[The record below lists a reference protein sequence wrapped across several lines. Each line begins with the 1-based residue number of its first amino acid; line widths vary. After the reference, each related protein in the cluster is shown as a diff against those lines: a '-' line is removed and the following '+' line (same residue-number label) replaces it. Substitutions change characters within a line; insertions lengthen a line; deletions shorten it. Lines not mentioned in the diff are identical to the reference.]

1 MTNPVSTAKR
11 TQGGFTLVELAI
23 VMIIIGLL
31 IGGVLKGQE
40 LINNAQVTSTVSQ
53 VKSIEAATSTFR
65 DVYSALPG
73 DMTAPGTRLPNN
85 CAAAAPCNVA
95 GNGDG
100 RLSNIPGATPVGAEG
115 EGFFVHLSA
124 ADLLTGIVPGPAAAT
139 IGGNFPGAKINGVAI
154 LAGSATV
161 PGNLTGAISTT
172 DASAGLYLVLTDTIG
187 AQSATTLG
195 LKPTEALRIDTKLD
209 DGTATTGTVRARG
222 ASCADAAGVY
232 ATNTA
237 GQTCGLYI
245 RIQG

>member
-11 TQGGFTLVELAI
+11 SQGGFTLVELAI

-40 LINNAQVTSTVSQ
+40 LINNAQVTATVSQ

-73 DMTAPGTRLPNN
+73 DMLAPTTRLPN
-85 CAAAAPCNVA
+85 CTAAPCNVP

-100 RLSNIPGATPVGAEG
+100 RLSNTPAQTPVGAEG
-115 EGFFVHLSA
+115 ENFFVHLSA
-124 ADLLTGIVPGPAAAT
+124 ADLLTGIVPGST
-139 IGGNFPGAKINGVAI
+139 SIGGNYPGAKINGVAI
-154 LAGSATV
+154 LAGSATTAA
-161 PGNLTGAISTT
+161 NLGGAISTL

-209 DGTATTGTVRARG
+209 DGTAITGTVRARG
-222 ASCADAAGVY
+222 ATCATAGVY

>member
-1 MTNPVSTAKR
+1 MTNLVPTTKR
-11 TQGGFTLVELAI
+11 SQGGFTLVELAI

-40 LINNAQVTSTVSQ
+40 LINNAQVTATVSQ
-53 VKSIEAATSTFR
+53 LKSIEAATSTFR

-73 DMTAPGTRLPNN
+73 DMTSPTTRLPN
-85 CAAAAPCNVA
+85 CAAAPCA
-95 GNGDG
+95 TTGNGNG
-100 RLSNIPGATPVGAEG
+100 RLDNTPAATPVGAEG
-115 EGFFVHLSA
+115 ERYFVHLSA

-161 PGNLTGAISTT
+161 PGDLTGAISTL

-209 DGTATTGTVRARG
+209 DGTAITGTVRARG
-222 ASCADAAGVY
+222 AACANAAGVY

-237 GQTCGLYI
+237 GQTCGLYV

>member
-1 MTNPVSTAKR
+1 MTNLVPTAKR
-11 TQGGFTLVELAI
+11 SQGGFTLVELAI

-40 LINNAQVTSTVSQ
+40 LINNAQVTATVSQ

-73 DMTAPGTRLPNN
+73 DMTSPGTRLPN
-85 CAAAAPCNVA
+85 CAAAAPCNLP

-100 RLSNIPGATPVGAEG
+100 RLNNIPGATPVGAEG

-154 LAGSATV
+154 LAGSATAA
-161 PGNLTGAISTT
+161 GDLTGAISTL

-187 AQSATTLG
+187 AQSGSTLG

-209 DGTATTGTVRARG
+209 DGTATTGTTRARG
-222 ASCADAAGVY
+222 ASCANAAGVY

>member
-1 MTNPVSTAKR
+1 MTNLVPTTKR
-11 TQGGFTLVELAI
+11 SQGGFTLVELAI

-40 LINNAQVTSTVSQ
+40 LINNAQVTATVSQ

-73 DMTAPGTRLPNN
+73 DMTSPTTRLPN
-85 CAAAAPCNVA
+85 CAAAPCNVP

-115 EGFFVHLSA
+115 ESYFVHLSA
-124 ADLLTGIVPGPAAAT
+124 ADLLTGIVPGSTA
-139 IGGNFPGAKINGVAI
+139 IGGNYPGAKINGVAI

-161 PGNLTGAISTT
+161 PGNLTGAISTL

-195 LKPTEALRIDTKLD
+195 LKPTEALRIDSKLD
-209 DGTATTGTVRARG
+209 DGTAITGTVRARG
-222 ASCADAAGVY
+222 ANCADAAGVY